1 MAEERSPEVADR
13 TAKPEAER
21 INAAHAT
28 AVRRMLATSSQPRK
42 TMEANVADQA
52 LKVQEKKELVPKGEK
67 TVPARYYVPVTDI
80 YEADDALTVMME
92 VPGVDRKDV
101 EVKLENDEL
110 RIEARIDFS
119 KYEGMEPL
127 YTEYNVGH
135 FSRTF
140 SLSQKIDQ
148 EQISASLD
156 DGVLTLTLKKVQ
168 AAMPRR
174 IEIN

>member
-1 MAEERSPEVADR
+1 MAEERSLEVADR
-13 TAKPEAER
+13 TAKPQAER
-21 INAAHAT
+21 INPAHAT
-28 AVRRMLATSSQPRK
+28 AVRRMLETSSQPRK

-80 YEADDALTVMME
+80 YEVDDALTVVME
-92 VPGVDRKDV
+92 VPGVDRRDV

-127 YTEYNVGH
+127 YTEYNIGH

-140 SLSQKIDQ
+140 TLSHKIDQ
-148 EQISASLD
+148 EKISASLD
-156 DGVLTLTLKKVQ
+156 EGVLTLTLKKVQ
-168 AAMPRR
+168 QAMPRR
-174 IEIN
+174 IEIS